1 MVEMTA
7 HDLRA
12 TETARLVAMVPR
24 PVEYPLEEI
33 ETLRLARRLV
43 VFNPGG
49 AEIDALVARAAADI
63 PGLTNADIVK
73 RVVSHNPDSLWA
85 IARRDR
91 FDAADPKGEG
101 LLAFL
106 MLNPEGVRQLI
117 AGTFNAAEPDLALLT
132 AQNEKPAGIY
142 VWACH
147 AKGALAAGVPL
158 AFQKVWTPLYREA
171 DLYTRSI
178 NLAAIRFVESM
189 GFRRGPNLGGV
200 TASHLH
206 VFRRAP
212 EAECNLPTYDNVVP
226 RPQPRS
232 LSVTV
237 ARSIEDMMRV
247 ISIRSA
253 VYMAEQDCPY
263 LEEFDGNDFAASHL
277 IGYVGGEPAGC
288 LRIRHFADF
297 AKIERLAV
305 RHEYRSTRLAFK
317 LVRGGIDLCR
327 MKGYRR
333 LYGHAQKRLANFWGR
348 FGFEPLKGGHDLVFS
363 DFDYVEMVLDTEPHP
378 DAITIG
384 GDPYRIL
391 RAEGKWHMP
400 GILEQS
406 SDRGISRPSVDTMR
420 R

>member
-7 HDLRA
+7 HDLHA
-12 TETARLVAMVPR
+12 TETARLVALEPQ
-24 PVEYPLEEI
+24 PVTYPLDDPD
-33 ETLRLARRLV
+33 TLKLARRLV

-49 AEIDALVARAAADI
+49 AEIDALVEAAARDI
-63 PGLTNADIVK
+63 PGLTSADVVR

-85 IARRDR
+85 ICRRDR
-91 FDAADPKGEG
+91 FDAGQRRGEG

-106 MLNPEGVRQLI
+106 MLNAEGVRQLI
-117 AGTFNAAEPDLALLT
+117 NGTFNAADPDLALLT
-132 AQNEKPAGIY
+132 AQNERPEGIY

-158 AFQKVWTPLYREA
+158 AFQKVFTPNYRDA

-178 NLAAIRFVESM
+178 NLPAIRFVESM
-189 GFRRGPNLGGV
+189 GFRRGPTINGV
-200 TASHLH
+200 TATHLH

-212 EAECNLPTYDNVVP
+212 LRESELPSYDTRAAGARP
-226 RPQPRS
+226 RALTVS
-232 LSVTV
+232 V

-253 VYMAEQDCPY
+253 VYMAEQNCPY
-263 LEEFDGNDFAASHL
+263 REEFDGNDFSATHL

-305 RHEYRSTRLAFK
+305 RHEFRSTRLSFK
-317 LVRGGIDLCR
+317 LVRAGIDLCR

-348 FGFEPLKGGHDLVFS
+348 FGFVPLPGGRDLVFS
-363 DFDYVEMVLDTEPHP
+363 DFDYVEMVMDTEPHP
-378 DAITIG
+378 DAIRIG

-391 RAEGKWHMP
+391 RAEGRWHVP

-406 SDRGISRPSVDTMR
+406 CSRGVTRPSVDAVAT
-420 R
+420 